1 MLSNKPIRIVVVF
14 LFLLKVWLCF
24 LIANKNLFVV
34 TIKVWL
40 KLPENKH
47 VRFADIAP
55 TRICVLIVL
64 MKTSRVTNTANQ
76 TVFVY
81 IPPIRMLFLLLFY
94 MKGWEQLYREP
105 IRIENQLDSLR
116 SHCSNGAISTNSHS
130 NCFADILQS
139 ECFSYFCFL

>member
-1 MLSNKPIRIVVVF
+1 MLSNEPIRIVVVF

-64 MKTSRVTNTANQ
+64 MKTLSSAQVSQTQPIKSFCRHSSNQ
-76 TVFVY
+76 NAFLTFV
-81 IPPIRMLFLLLFY
+81 
-94 MKGWEQLYREP
+94 LYEG
-105 IRIENQLDSLR
+105 LGVAL
-116 SHCSNGAISTNSHS
+116 
-130 NCFADILQS
+130 
-139 ECFSYFCFL
+139 